1 MRSRSGGEL
10 PQLEL
15 ECLAALWRLERA
27 PVAAVHAQL
36 AERGRPLAYT
46 TVLTVL
52 ERLLRKQVVER
63 QRQGRAYTYTP
74 VVSREQMRE
83 RAIVRLVQN
92 YFDSRQ
98 ELRQYLSAA
107 SSPPDVAPPEVAPP
121 PIDEA
126 AATVDETE
134 EQAAMFLD

>member
-15 ECLAALWRLERA
+15 ECLAALWALEQAR
-27 PVAAVHAQL
+27 VRQVHARL

-46 TVLTVL
+46 TILTVL

-63 QRQGRAYTYTP
+63 RREGRGYIYAP
-74 VVSREQMRE
+74 LVSRQQMRE
-83 RAIVRLVQN
+83 RALERLVGN

-98 ELRQYLSAA
+98 ELEGYLRQNG
-107 SSPPDVAPPEVAPP
+107 
-121 PIDEA
+121 A
-126 AATVDETE
+126 AAPAPAFPVIEAPE
-134 EQAAMFLD
+134 PALLD